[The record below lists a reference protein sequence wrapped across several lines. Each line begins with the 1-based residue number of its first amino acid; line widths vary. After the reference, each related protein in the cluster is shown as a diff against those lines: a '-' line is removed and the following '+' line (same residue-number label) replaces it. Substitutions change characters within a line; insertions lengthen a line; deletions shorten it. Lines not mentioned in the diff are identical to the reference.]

1 MKYKKVLVILVLL
14 AIVMISSG
22 IGITYAYYKT
32 EITGAVT
39 GSTAAYSGEIE
50 IGTGTHTNL
59 VPASTAIDSI
69 DFYIKNYSG
78 TDSSAKTSEVYLSY
92 VLTFTPPTWG
102 TGCTNP
108 VSFKL
113 FLVNDTN
120 STETEITLSSNK
132 SSAQNFS
139 LISAQKHHYK
149 LKLYWNTT
157 LNSAS
162 CYAGKT
168 GTIGIAANIYQTNK

>member
-1 MKYKKVLVILVLL
+1 MKYKKVLIILVFL
-14 AIVMISSG
+14 AVVMISSG
-22 IGITYAYYKT
+22 IGIAYAYYKT

-50 IGTGTHTNL
+50 ISAGTHTDL
-59 VPASTAIDSI
+59 VPASTEINSI
-69 DFYIKNYSG
+69 EFYIKNYSG

-102 TGCTNP
+102 AGCTNP
-108 VSFKL
+108 VFFKL

-120 STETEITLSSNK
+120 STETEITLSNNK
-132 SSAQNFS
+132 STVQNFS

>member
-1 MKYKKVLVILVLL
+1 MKYKKVLVILIFL

-59 VPASTAIDSI
+59 VPASSTIDSI

-78 TDSSAKTSEVYLSY
+78 TDANAKTSEVYLSY
-92 VLTFTPPTWG
+92 ILTFTPPTWG
-102 TGCTNP
+102 TGCNNP

-113 FLVNDTN
+113 FFVDDTN
-120 STETEITLSSNK
+120 NSETEINLSNNK

-162 CYAGKT
+162 CYAGKS